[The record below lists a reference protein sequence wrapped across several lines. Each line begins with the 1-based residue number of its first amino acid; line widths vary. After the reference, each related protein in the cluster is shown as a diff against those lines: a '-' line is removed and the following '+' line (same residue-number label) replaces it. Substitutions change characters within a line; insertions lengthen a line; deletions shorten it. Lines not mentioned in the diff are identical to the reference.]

1 MNETSLTLEMDEL
14 QITLDQE
21 LQQATV
27 LENTA
32 LAILVFDAQANLIF
46 ANPAGQKL
54 FDDWAPKLGP
64 KLSADSGYGSL
75 HQLLV
80 KAIQSQASLDEEI
93 VWSDKRV
100 FSAEISG
107 VQAGNYVVI
116 LRDVSGLK
124 EREKLEKEFVAGVV
138 HDLRNPITSIIGF
151 SHLIKQVGPLTAT
164 QQEFVQH
171 IQNAAAN
178 MMGLVENML
187 NMTRMDL
194 DAESRRDAL
203 DLTSV
208 LWEIADEFQPQ
219 AEAKRQL
226 LTIGDITPNSIVQG
240 DALQLRQALRNLI
253 GNALKYTPDG
263 GAITL
268 SLHHEAGNVQVKI
281 KDTGYGMPASELPHI
296 FDRFYRVRNNGHD
309 DVEGNGL
316 GLAIV
321 KSIADGHGGS
331 VSVESENGQGS
342 CFTFTLP
349 LLPGTAV
356 TFSSER
362 NPFVIKNERKVR

>member
-14 QITLDQE
+14 HITLDQE

-32 LAILVFDAQANLIF
+32 FAILVFDAQAKLIF

-54 FDDWAPKLGP
+54 FDDWEPKLGQ
-64 KLSADSGYGSL
+64 KLPTDSGYESL
-75 HQLLV
+75 QKLLD
-80 KAIQSQASLDEEI
+80 KARHSQTPFAGEI
-93 VWSDKRV
+93 VWSDKRI
-100 FSAEISG
+100 FSAEISP
-107 VQAGNYVVI
+107 VQADSLAVTLY
-116 LRDVSGLK
+116 DVSRFK
-124 EREKLEKEFVAGVV
+124 ELEKLEKEFVAGVV

-151 SHLIKQVGPLTAT
+151 SHLIKQVGPLTDT

-187 NMTRMDL
+187 NLTKMDL
-194 DAESRRDAL
+194 GAESRHDTL
-203 DLTSV
+203 DLTAV

-226 LTIGDITPNSIVQG
+226 LTIGDTAPNSIVQG

-263 GAITL
+263 GTITL
-268 SLHHEAGNVQVKI
+268 SLQQDAGMVQIKI

-321 KSIADGHGGS
+321 KSIIEQHQGTIA
-331 VSVESENGQGS
+331 VQSEPGKGS
-342 CFTFTLP
+342 CFTISLPCSFTEELP
-349 LLPGTAV
+349 TAV
-356 TFSSER
+356 LKQEQETAQ
-362 NPFVIKNERKVR
+362 V